1 MDSKHSLESYKIEP
15 CFIWLEKK
23 VMCGNHCGPL
33 NLMSVKVY
41 VNLYLATAKC
51 DAQETASAVLM
62 VYPALM
68 LVNALFLIMVVHVC
82 NKHQ

>member
-1 MDSKHSLESYKIEP
+1 
-15 CFIWLEKK
+15 
-23 VMCGNHCGPL
+23 
-33 NLMSVKVY
+33 MSVKVY
-41 VNLYLATAKC
+41 VNLYLATAKY